1 MKDLCQRYVDI
12 LDGRR
17 AKVTLDT
24 GKIYIGNGFQPCVAT
39 YKDGEFEVTK
49 STCTD
54 NHSGHKLYNYIV
66 LDKDKGAATFAN
78 LFMLQGSF

>member
-39 YKDGEFEVTK
+39 YKDGEEGDGICFKRDDTK
-49 STCTD
+49 EI
-54 NHSGHKLYNYIV
+54 IV
-66 LDKDKGAATFAN
+66 LAEDEIKNVEFID
-78 LFMLQGSF
+78 

>member
-24 GKIYIGNGFQPCVAT
+24 GKIYIGAFNAIW
-39 YKDGEFEVTK
+39 
-49 STCTD
+49 
-54 NHSGHKLYNYIV
+54 YNQSW
-66 LDKDKGAATFAN
+66 KGVI
-78 LFMLQGSF
+78 